1 MCQRDNSEGHYP
13 LHRMVSAYAGLRGL
27 GLSAGTAMAAQAL
40 VALLA
45 GAAVL
50 AVWRRSRDPRRALG
64 VALLVL
70 GGGSVLGGFVPLI
83 GGSVGRLA
91 GVAAGAF
98 LIGAVAARRR
108 YVETALAGA
117 GVGAAS
123 TLLSVL
129 SVGFLPVGVR
139 FLQDYGVGLVGVGA
153 TLGALVALIG
163 AYFGRDLRAG
173 LTADVE

>member
-1 MCQRDNSEGHYP
+1 MTPSIDRSDAETSD
-13 LHRMVSAYAGLRGL
+13 AAAGD
-27 GLSAGTAMAAQAL
+27 ATGTAGSDAPFVGVNGRAFSL
-40 VALLA
+40 K
-45 GAAVL
+45 
-50 AVWRRSRDPRRALG
+50 ALG